1 MKRRD
6 FITVLGGAVAWPLMA
21 HAPPKRSDSTT
32 VTIIRNMKREVLS
45 AAVSAGRP
53 LFGCYKPGVIWERR
67 RGKYDE

>member
-32 VTIIRNMKREVLS
+32 VTIIRNMKREEYSVLRSRPEGHYS
-45 AAVSAGRP
+45 AAANQ
-53 LFGCYKPGVIWERR
+53 E
-67 RGKYDE
+67 